1 MLILWSDIR
10 VYTVFHNHQL
20 TVWINLSTMMN
31 KYGKCE
37 TKITCRA
44 SLRGS
49 TNISFWS
56 TTVIFHD

>member
-10 VYTVFHNHQL
+10 VYTGYNHQL
-20 TVWINLSTMMN
+20 TVRINLSTMMN

-49 TNISFWS
+49 TNTSFWS